1 MELTKNLRHV
11 TCFLLQPLKRTRNND
26 ITFYTGLVQVGVKP
40 LIREG
45 LNSSI
50 LMALR
55 DTRHIRFNDSLL
67 GTIESNL
74 SDGPVHFNCFPNFT
88 VHLYDPHVMK
98 ALTLSIKTHGTLMV
112 QGASQIALIY
122 RVYYKCVRTNF
133 NVQALDKRRPRKT
146 TLIQTTNPKSNIQV
160 PKTLQWLEVTFP
172 ENWALENENYP
183 LQIQDPS

>member
-1 MELTKNLRHV
+1 MH
-11 TCFLLQPLKRTRNND
+11 
-26 ITFYTGLVQVGVKP
+26 IGLVQVRVKP

-45 LNSSI
+45 LNNLI

-67 GTIESNL
+67 GTIESSL
-74 SDGPVHFNCFPNFT
+74 SGGTVHFNYFPNFT
-88 VHLYDPHVMK
+88 VHLHDPHVMK
-98 ALTLSIKTHGTLMV
+98 ALTLNIKTYGTLMV
-112 QGASQIALIY
+112 QGACQIALIY

-172 ENWALENENYP
+172 ENWTLENENYP